1 MFDGQFST
9 STVKKTLCGSSIP
22 DDVYSTGRHMRVQFS
37 SDSDNFSNYGF
48 KVQFEEVNPSKFT
61 AFCLHITMK

>member
-48 KVQFEEVNPSKFT
+48 KAQFEEVNPSKFT